1 MAYPYLQQSFFNK
14 NRLTGGNTVLTQSVR
29 SQVATGFDE
38 DKRSLPSYPA
48 GQFVSIIIYQQ
59 SNENLSFNKLVSSL
73 NIRRVNVC
81 KAAIIR

>member
-38 DKRSLPSYPA
+38 DKHSLPPYPA
-48 GQFVSIIIYQQ
+48 GQFVSITHQQ
-59 SNENLSFNKLVSSL
+59 SNENLSLNNLVSSL
-73 NIRRVNVC
+73 NIRMVNVC